1 MKTRSIVAPLILIT
15 LGSLFLLSNIGLLPP
30 LPEWSAKAAGAVG
43 ALLVVIVGRWLE
55 QRILARQDVTIV

>member
-1 MKTRSIVAPLILIT
+1 MIFTDPGV
-15 LGSLFLLSNIGLLPP
+15 IGLLPP